1 MLDMHVQRNCY
12 AQLQTG
18 PKPSKSEVPAFS
30 VVWFLNFCMLRD
42 MLRCRN
48 CCPRSPS
55 QRQYNSQ
62 GQVMQLV
69 HDSELSSTPGTS
81 LQRWTLNHLA
91 SASYTEP
98 RAAQNGMV
106 SNLQSATEC
115 GKKQDF
121 VCRRNPTQFFGKLF
135 RCSECFWLRWKANN
149 SRESVDV
156 SCRWR
161 LMPIPT
167 TEGSAW
173 ELFSLAKTSE
183 KIWATEVHQMLI
195 HYSRLIDVVY
205 NF

>member
-18 PKPSKSEVPAFS
+18 PKPSKSEVPAIS
-30 VVWFLNFCMLRD
+30 VVWFLNCYMLCD

-81 LQRWTLNHLA
+81 LQRWTLN
-91 SASYTEP
+91 P
-98 RAAQNGMV
+98 QRATQSPALLRMAWCQIFRAR
-106 SNLQSATEC
+106 QSA

-121 VCRRNPTQFFGKLF
+121 VCRRNPTQFFVKLF

-195 HYSRLIDVVY
+195 YYSRLIDVVY